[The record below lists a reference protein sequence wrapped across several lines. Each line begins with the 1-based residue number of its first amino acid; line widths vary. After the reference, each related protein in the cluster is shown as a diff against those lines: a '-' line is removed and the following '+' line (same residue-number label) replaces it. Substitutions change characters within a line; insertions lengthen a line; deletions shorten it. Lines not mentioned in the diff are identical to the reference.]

1 MIFYMSNARS
11 NDAIPGTTATNK
23 LVKPR
28 IGTLLLLALCFHGA
42 SALAQAPEAPPPK
55 PQASQHPSKRS
66 NIDARVS
73 ILAKNLD
80 LTAEQQ
86 SAVKSILEQRLQQT
100 LLIRRDPSISGSTRI
115 ERFRKLQ
122 ETTVERI
129 RAVLNDEQKK
139 KYDPMAA
146 RRVQSTPEHSV
157 EDWLKASTPK

>member
-1 MIFYMSNARS
+1 MNFYMSNTRS
-11 NDAIPGTTATNK
+11 NDAIRMTSAAKFAKYCVGA
-23 LVKPR
+23 
-28 IGTLLLLALCFHGA
+28 LLLALWFHGA
-42 SALAQAPEAPPPK
+42 SALAQAPESPT
-55 PQASQHPSKRS
+55 PQPQVNQHPPRKS

-73 ILAKNLD
+73 ILAKSLE

-86 SAVKSILEQRLQQT
+86 SAVKSILEQRQQKT
-100 LLIRRDPSISGSTRI
+100 LLIRSDPSISGSMRI
-115 ERFRKLQ
+115 ERFRMLQ

-146 RRVQSTPEHSV
+146 RHIQSTPEHSV